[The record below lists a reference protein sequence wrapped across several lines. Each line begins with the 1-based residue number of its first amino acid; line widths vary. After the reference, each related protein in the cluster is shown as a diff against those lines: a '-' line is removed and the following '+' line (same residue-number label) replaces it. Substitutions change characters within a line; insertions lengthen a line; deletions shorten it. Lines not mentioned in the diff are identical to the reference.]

1 MIIGIPKEIKT
12 NENRVSLVPVGAQTL
27 TKAGH
32 SVLVESKAGEGSG
45 FTDDTYKKAGA
56 TILQTAKEVYSKS
69 DMIMKVKEPLPPE
82 YPLIK
87 KDQIIFT
94 YFHFASSREL
104 TEAML
109 KSRCIAIAYETVQKT
124 DGSLPLLIPMS
135 EVAGRMAPQEGAKY
149 LESTMGG
156 RGVLLGGVPGTEP
169 VDVAI
174 IGGGIVGTMG
184 GRGVLLGGV
193 PGTEP
198 VDVAI
203 IGGGIVGTNAA
214 KIAAG
219 LGAKVTILD
228 NNLYR
233 LRYLEDVMPKNVVT
247 VMSNPYNIL
256 KMIAKADLVIGAVLI
271 PGAKAPH
278 LVTREMLKS
287 MKPRS
292 VIIDVSVDQGGCVET
307 CKPTT
312 HENPTF
318 VVEGVVHYCVANMP
332 GAVPFTST
340 VALTNAT
347 LPYAAEIATK
357 GFAKAISTNKELR
370 LGVNMVAGEITYQGV
385 ADAFGLPCK
394 QLDTFD

>member
-1 MIIGIPKEIKT
+1 MIIGIPKEIKA

-27 TKAGH
+27 TRQGH
-32 SVLVESKAGEGSG
+32 TVLVESKAGEGSG
-45 FTDDTYKKAGA
+45 FTDDTYTAAGA
-56 TILQTAKEVYSKS
+56 TILPTAREVFSKA

-87 KDQIIFT
+87 KDQIVFT
-94 YFHFASSREL
+94 YFHFASSRDL
-104 TEAML
+104 TEAMM
-109 KSRCIAIAYETVQKT
+109 KARCIAIAYETVQKA

-169 VDVAI
+169 VDV
-174 IGGGIVGTMG
+174 V
-184 GRGVLLGGV
+184 
-193 PGTEP
+193 
-198 VDVAI
+198 I

-228 NNLYR
+228 SNLYR

-256 KMIAKADLVIGAVLI
+256 KSISKADLVIGAVLI
-271 PGAKAPH
+271 PGARAPH
-278 LVTREMLKS
+278 LVTRDMLKS

-312 HENPTF
+312 HENPTY
-318 VVEGVVHYCVANMP
+318 VVEGIVHYCVANMP

-357 GFAKAISTNKELR
+357 GFAKAVSTSKELR
-370 LGVNMVAGEITYQGV
+370 LGVNMVAGEITYKGV
-385 ADAFGLPCK
+385 AEAFGLPWK
-394 QLDTFD
+394 ALETLD